1 VTRLGGAAGRLLRL
15 SILPLALALLLPRPA
30 AAEVT
35 PRPSRHDPR
44 VRTVAYHPM
53 IPVRIVTSPT
63 SSTQIILAPEEE
75 ITHVA
80 LGDPDHD
87 AWLALPVGNLLFVKP
102 LLVRFVTNAQIVTRR
117 PDGRRRSYQLVLV
130 PNPPGTGGR
139 DAAMF
144 AVSFTYPQDAADAAA
159 AERARTLALNTERA
173 VQARLA
179 GSWAEGPR
187 NWRYLAQGSTA
198 LEPSEVSDN
207 GRTTAFRFP
216 GNRRLPVIY
225 TLAPDGQETLVPY
238 ALHGDVAVVQAAAAA
253 FVLRDGAEV
262 LRVLNRGF
270 DPVGRDPGTGTG
282 TPDLTRFV
290 RGAGP

>member
-1 VTRLGGAAGRLLRL
+1 MTRPAVGL
-15 SILPLALALLLPRPA
+15 LALALVLAGPA
-30 AAEVT
+30 LAEVT
-35 PRPSRHDPR
+35 PRASRHDPR

-63 SSTQIILAPEEE
+63 SSTQIILAPEEA

-80 LGDPDHD
+80 LGDPDPD

-102 LLVRFVTNAQIVTRR
+102 LLVRFPTNAQIVSQR
-117 PDGRRRSYQLVLV
+117 PDGSRRSYQLVLV
-130 PNPPGTGGR
+130 PTMPDPKGANT
-139 DAAMF
+139 AMF
-144 AVSFTYPQDAADAAA
+144 AVSFTYPQDIAAAAA
-159 AERARTLALNTERA
+159 AERARTQALNTERA

-179 GSWAEGPR
+179 GAWAEGPR
-187 NWRYLAQGSTA
+187 NWRYVAQGSRA

-225 TLAPDGQETLVPY
+225 TLTPDGQETIVPY
-238 ALHGDVAVVQAAAAA
+238 ALHGDVAVVQATAAA

-262 LRVLNRGF
+262 LRVLNRAF

-282 TPDLTRFV
+282 TPDLTRSI